1 MDLRNKQFT
10 LLDYIRI
17 PFQVSPFLSLLNFL
31 NRLISALIPA
41 ALVFITADFINTVIR
56 IFNNEAPRQDIVR
69 SIVLIMIIVA
79 YQNFN
84 ATISE
89 LIKLRVTQK
98 LDETVRVSIIEKRA
112 RLEYRHIENNDTWE
126 LIKRVSNEPS
136 ERMWNGFDCTLLL
149 GETIVKIFAIL
160 IVLAGQI
167 WWAGAAIMVLSV
179 PLFYLSL
186 KAGKNAYEVFMKASV
201 FQRRAD
207 YLQKILT
214 NRENIEERSLFGY
227 TKAIQKQWY
236 EKYEKARVI
245 IQRVI
250 LKSFI
255 RMKNASFITII
266 FSAVISAILIPHLIN
281 GAISVGM
288 FTGIITALFGQ
299 VHSMSWDFA
308 DVLNKFSNNKEYLN
322 DITQFSALTEL
333 DRANSLRVITDVPF
347 ESLEMRNV
355 TFTYPGTERCILKDC
370 SLRID
375 EGRHYAFVGV
385 NGAGKTTITKLFA
398 LLYDN
403 YEGEILING
412 KELREYD
419 YSEIK
424 GFFSFVFQDFAKY
437 AISIKDNIFMGN
449 SFSVD
454 GMRLKTTL
462 SQMEISEF
470 IEQLPAGVETNLG
483 KIRSDGIDISGGQ
496 WQRIAISRALVSD
509 SPILILDEPT
519 AALDPIAE
527 SNVYSLFSRICK
539 EKTTIVIT
547 HRLGAAKIAD
557 EIFVIDNG
565 CVAESGSHEELMKAN
580 GLYAK
585 MYESQRDWYND

>member
-1 MDLRNKQFT
+1 
-10 LLDYIRI
+10 
-17 PFQVSPFLSLLNFL
+17 
-31 NRLISALIPA
+31 
-41 ALVFITADFINTVIR
+41 
-56 IFNNEAPRQDIVR
+56 
-69 SIVLIMIIVA
+69 MII
-79 YQNFN
+79 
-84 ATISE
+84 
-89 LIKLRVTQK
+89 
-98 LDETVRVSIIEKRA
+98 
-112 RLEYRHIENNDTWE
+112 
-126 LIKRVSNEPS
+126 
-136 ERMWNGFDCTLLL
+136 
-149 GETIVKIFAIL
+149 
-160 IVLAGQI
+160 
-167 WWAGAAIMVLSV
+167 
-179 PLFYLSL
+179 
-186 KAGKNAYEVFMKASV
+186 
-201 FQRRAD
+201 
-207 YLQKILT
+207 
-214 NRENIEERSLFGY
+214 
-227 TKAIQKQWY
+227 
-236 EKYEKARVI
+236 
-245 IQRVI
+245 
-250 LKSFI
+250 
-255 RMKNASFITII
+255 
-266 FSAVISAILIPHLIN
+266 
-281 GAISVGM
+281 
-288 FTGIITALFGQ
+288 
-299 VHSMSWDFA
+299 
-308 DVLNKFSNNKEYLN
+308 
-322 DITQFSALTEL
+322 
-333 DRANSLRVITDVPF
+333 
-347 ESLEMRNV
+347 
-355 TFTYPGTERCILKDC
+355 
-370 SLRID
+370 
-375 EGRHYAFVGV
+375 
-385 NGAGKTTITKLFA
+385 
-398 LLYDN
+398 

>member
-79 YQNFN
+79 YQNLN

-385 NGAGKTTITKLFA
+385 NGAGKNDYNETLCP
-398 LLYDN
+398 
-403 YEGEILING
+403 LI
-412 KELREYD
+412 
-419 YSEIK
+419 
-424 GFFSFVFQDFAKY
+424 
-437 AISIKDNIFMGN
+437 
-449 SFSVD
+449 
-454 GMRLKTTL
+454 
-462 SQMEISEF
+462 
-470 IEQLPAGVETNLG
+470 
-483 KIRSDGIDISGGQ
+483 
-496 WQRIAISRALVSD
+496 
-509 SPILILDEPT
+509 
-519 AALDPIAE
+519 
-527 SNVYSLFSRICK
+527 
-539 EKTTIVIT
+539 
-547 HRLGAAKIAD
+547 
-557 EIFVIDNG
+557 
-565 CVAESGSHEELMKAN
+565 
-580 GLYAK
+580 
-585 MYESQRDWYND
+585 